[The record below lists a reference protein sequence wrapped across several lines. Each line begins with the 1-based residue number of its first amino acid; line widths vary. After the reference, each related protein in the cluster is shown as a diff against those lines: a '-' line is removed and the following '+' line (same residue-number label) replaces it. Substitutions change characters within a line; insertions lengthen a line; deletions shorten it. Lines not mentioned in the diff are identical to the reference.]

1 MTTHN
6 VVLFERINENVAL
19 VTLNRPEKRNAVNEE
34 LAEGLWAA
42 VQEVENDPKLRVAIL
57 AANGPVFCAGADLS
71 EIAMGGKLGT
81 PQGGFAGFV
90 YAPRT
95 KPWIAAI
102 AKTAFGG
109 GCELALACDMVIAG
123 DQAQFAIPEVKRG
136 VLAAAGGAFRI
147 ARVLPRAV
155 AIEFALTGRAMTV
168 EEALGWGLIN
178 KIVPSDTVIAA
189 ATDLANEISANAPL
203 SVQATLALARVAADE
218 TEAELWRLT
227 QKHAMRVMTS
237 EDAKEGPRAF
247 LEKRAP
253 KWTGR

>member
-1 MTTHN
+1 MTTSN

-102 AKTAFGG
+102 ANTAFGG

-123 DQAQFAIPEVKRG
+123 DQSQFAIPEVKRG

-155 AIEFALTGRAMTV
+155 AIEFALTGRAMTLQ
-168 EEALGWGLIN
+168 EALGWGLVN
-178 KIVPSDTVIAA
+178 KVVPSNDR
-189 ATDLANEISANAPL
+189 DRS
-203 SVQATLALARVAADE
+203 SD
-218 TEAELWRLT
+218 
-227 QKHAMRVMTS
+227 
-237 EDAKEGPRAF
+237 
-247 LEKRAP
+247 
-253 KWTGR
+253 